1 VDLVRSLSK
10 SIGIPEHL
18 RELGV
23 PESDIEDMAEMA
35 MTVARPI
42 ENNPRK
48 MSREAAVQIYR
59 EAF

>member
-1 VDLVRSLSK
+1 
-10 SIGIPEHL
+10 
-18 RELGV
+18 
-23 PESDIEDMAEMA
+23 MA

-48 MSREAAVQIYR
+48 MTKEAAIGIYR